1 MGHRR
6 TDDELR
12 RDRAVVAS
20 LYLKGHTQRDIAQH
34 LDEERDYD
42 YYRQKVNNDLKQIRK
57 RWEQSALMDF
67 HQRRAEEIAR
77 IDQLE
82 REYWEAWEASKE
94 EQEEYT
100 RKVEPDEDGDMT
112 EAYRKQTVKDGEAGD
127 ASYLKGVQWCIDK
140 RCEILGLD
148 APDRTMNLNVDW
160 DSLSEDQ
167 LQRIVDGEE
176 VHEVIDDA
184 QAGGG
189 LLEA

>member
-82 REYWEAWEASKE
+82 RKYWEAWEASKE